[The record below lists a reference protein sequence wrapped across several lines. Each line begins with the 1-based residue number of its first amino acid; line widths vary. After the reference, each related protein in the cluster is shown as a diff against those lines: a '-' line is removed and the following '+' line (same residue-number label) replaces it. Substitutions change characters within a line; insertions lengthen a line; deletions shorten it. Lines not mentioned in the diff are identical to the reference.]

1 MKRFVFW
8 FIAALVA
15 FSVLRHHRKHEQAF
29 REPTHSQPVVIH
41 RVVPHGTRQP
51 VYYVEDDK
59 GSTYTSLRPIQNR
72 YGDRIVF
79 AFGDDDDDDQGW
91 DSGSGRVTADGLPV
105 PIVPGSRVTEARPE
119 PPKPP
124 KAAKPVKV
132 KVSKRSTPPK
142 RPVPPR
148 PPAPPIEA
156 VTETQTVTGRLSATE
171 DRAQKDAETLFT
183 RMLVEKLSPQIPG
196 SWTPPKN
203 LVRKMILETSI
214 KPNER
219 DYGTVYEATLKVDV
233 SPARRAEV
241 VSAYHHQQVLKRLG
255 VLGGGL
261 LFVLTCLG
269 AVSSYIRSD
278 EATKGYYTNAL
289 RLAAAGSVGAAGWA
303 IYRVLA

>member
-29 REPTHSQPVVIH
+29 REPAHSQPVVIH

-59 GSTYTSLRPIQNR
+59 GSTYTSLGPIQNR

-79 AFGDDDDDDQGW
+79 AFGDDDGDQ
-91 DSGSGRVTADGLPV
+91 DPGSGRVAADGLPV

-124 KAAKPVKV
+124 RAPKPVKV
-132 KVSKRSTPPK
+132 KVSRHSTPPK
-142 RPVPPR
+142 PPTPPR

-156 VTETQTVTGRLSATE
+156 VTETQTITGRLSATE
-171 DRAQKDAETLFT
+171 DRARKDAETLFA
-183 RMLVEKLSPQIPG
+183 RMLVEKLGPELPG
-196 SWTPPKN
+196 DWTPPKN
-203 LVRKMILETSI
+203 LVRKMMLETSV
-214 KPNER
+214 KPHDR
-219 DYGTVYEATLKVDV
+219 DYGTVYDATLKVDV

-241 VSAYHHQQVLKRLG
+241 VAAYHHQQVLKRLG

-269 AVSSYIRSD
+269 AVSSYIRTD

-289 RLAAAGSVGAAGWA
+289 RLALAGGVGAAGWA
-303 IYRVLA
+303 IYHVLT